1 MKEVVEEKQLK
12 AGRPLKT
19 VKRDIRAAV
28 RFSKTEYFIVQ
39 TKAGKAGLKVSAY
52 IREVAINAQVKSR
65 LSNDD
70 RQTARELAGFSNNIN
85 QVAKTAHK
93 EGILSAMQ
101 YFETIK
107 TVIDEV
113 LNRFR
118 HA

>member
-1 MKEVVEEKQLK
+1 MKEVVAEKHLK

-52 IREVAINAQVKSR
+52 IREVAINKEVKSR
-65 LSNDD
+65 LSEKD
-70 RQTARELAGFSNNIN
+70 RQTARELAGFSNNAN
-85 QVAKTAHK
+85 QVAKVAHK
-93 EGILSAMQ
+93 EGMLSAMQ
-101 YFETIK
+101 CFETIK
-107 TVIDEV
+107 AAIDEL
-113 LNRFR
+113 LNRFH